1 MAAGLACP
9 AAFLHTGCFLSQV
22 VDPPV
27 VPRLLESAPPEVSQ
41 AIDDLLEDG
50 EDVLVRVDTDL
61 TGELRYGRRWVVVT
75 DRRILVLSVIGDL
88 MATSGIDELAIVRA
102 DSLVGGGQL
111 SIERKDA
118 PSIHVAFSSTEA
130 VKFSEVARGLEQLRK
145 EETFLIRSTLDRLR
159 CERCGRLLPEKNG
172 LCPACVRR
180 WATLGRIMG
189 YMRPHRARAVTL
201 AVASVATTIAE
212 LAPPLVTRRLVDEV
226 LQPIAVPIPPVEERL
241 TLLGMLVLML
251 VGARMFS
258 WTAEL
263 VHGWTNTWLSAR
275 ITAEIRAQ
283 LYRRL
288 EMLSLQFYDKRS
300 TGSLISRVS
309 RDAGMLQEFLIDGL
323 PYVIINAL
331 MIVGILGIMLFTSWK
346 VTILI
351 LIPVPLMGLWSWLFW
366 KRMRRLFHKYFQ
378 GWSKLS
384 TRLNESLNGI
394 RVVKAFAQEQR
405 EIDAFDRTNDEL
417 GEVSVRT
424 SKNWN
429 VMWATMSVISG
440 SGMLIIW
447 YYGGREVLGDRL
459 TLGDLMVLYS
469 FMWMVYGPLEWFS
482 EVNTWMTR
490 AFAGAER
497 IFEVI
502 DTPPEAY
509 NDPEAV
515 AIPRI
520 EGAVRFSEVT
530 FGYDKS
536 KPVLHNIDLDVRPGE
551 MIGLVG
557 KSGVGKT
564 TTVNLICRFYDVD
577 HGGIQIDG
585 MDIRKIRLE
594 DLRRQIGIVPQEPVL
609 FSGSIADNICYARP
623 DASLEEIMAA
633 ARAANAHKFILAK
646 GDGYDTRIGER
657 GVGLSGGERQRIA
670 IARAILH
677 NPRVLILDEA
687 TSSVDVE
694 TEKQI
699 QESIGRLVAG
709 RTTFAIAHRLS
720 TLRNADRLVVLSNGR
735 VMEVGSYEELL
746 AADGHFAE
754 LVRLQQEVAQIIA
767 VKE

>member
-1 MAAGLACP
+1 MSDQPESG
-9 AAFLHTGCFLSQV
+9 
-22 VDPPV
+22 
-27 VPRLLESAPPEVSQ
+27 RLLEAAPPQVTRALET
-41 AIDDLLEDG
+41 LLASG
-50 EDVLVRVDTDL
+50 EHELIRVDTDL
-61 TGELRYGRRWVVVT
+61 TDELRYGRRWVIVT
-75 DRRILVLSVIGDL
+75 ERRAIVMSVIGDVV
-88 MATSGIDELAIVRA
+88 AEASIDELAFTRA
-102 DSLVGGGQL
+102 DALVGGGEL
-111 SIERKDA
+111 TIERKSA
-118 PSIHVAFSSTEA
+118 PTIRVTYSSTEA

-145 EETFLIRSTLDRLR
+145 GEDFLIRATLDRIR
-159 CERCGRLLPEKNG
+159 CDRCGRLLPEKNS

-180 WATLGRIMG
+180 FATLGRIVS
-189 YMRPHRARAVTL
+189 YMAPHRWRAVTL
-201 AVASVATTIAE
+201 AVASVAMTLAE
-212 LAPPLVTRRLVDEV
+212 LAPPLVTRRLIDDVMAPVAE
-226 LQPIAVPIPPVEERL
+226 PIPPVDERL
-241 TLLGMLVLML
+241 VLLGSLVMMLAGVRL
-251 VGARMFS
+251 FS

-275 ITAEIRAQ
+275 ITADIRAQ

-309 RDAGMLQEFLIDGL
+309 RDSGTLQEFLIDGL

-331 MIVGILGIMLFTSWK
+331 MMVGILGLMLHISWK
-346 VTILI
+346 VTLLI
-351 LIPVPLMGLWSWLFW
+351 LIPVPLMGVWSWLFW
-366 KRMRRLFHKYFQ
+366 KRMRRLFHKYQQ

-405 EIDAFDRTNDEL
+405 EIETFDRANEDL
-417 GEVSVRT
+417 ADVSVRT
-424 SKNWN
+424 AMNWN
-429 VMWATMSVISG
+429 VLWATMSVISG

-447 YYGGREVLGDRL
+447 YFGGREVLGDEL
-459 TLGDLMVLYS
+459 TLGDLLALYS
-469 FMWMVYGPLEWFS
+469 YMWMVYGPLEWFS

-509 NDPEAV
+509 DDPKARK
-515 AIPRI
+515 IPRI
-520 EGAVRFSEVT
+520 EGAVRFSGVT

-536 KPVLHNIDLDVRPGE
+536 KPVLHDINLDVQPGE

-564 TTVNLICRFYDVD
+564 TTVNLVCRFYDVD
-577 HGGIQIDG
+577 HGGIEIDG
-585 MDIRKIRLE
+585 VDIRDIRLE
-594 DLRRQIGIVPQEPVL
+594 DLRRQIGIVPQDPVL
-609 FSGSIADNICYARP
+609 FSGSIADNICYGRP
-623 DASLEEIMAA
+623 DASLSQIMDA
-633 ARAANAHKFILAK
+633 ARAANAHQFILAK

-699 QESIGRLVAG
+699 QESLGRLVKG

-735 VMEVGSYEELL
+735 VMEVGSHEELL
-746 AADGHFAE
+746 EVDGHFAE
-754 LVRLQQEVAQIIA
+754 LVRLQQEVAQIIG
-767 VKE
+767 VSE